1 MARLA
6 DFFPTILVSLVVAFA
21 SAPLFIRVATKAGM
35 VDIPDA
41 RPYKWHDTA
50 TPLAGGLVLAVAI
63 LVSILTVAQSSLTA
77 IRPILAAGAIVLL
90 WGLWD
95 DRASLPV
102 WAKLVG
108 QILAAITLW
117 LGGILVHLF
126 SIEWLNLLI
135 TVFWVVGML
144 NAFNFIDSMDGL
156 ALGLGGIGAAFFML
170 VTVDSQQPSLA
181 FLCAALVGGT
191 VGSAFYNVTP
201 AKMFIGDSGSQ
212 LLGLLLLAV
221 GMAYVPIGLDK
232 AVSWFT
238 PILVL
243 GVPIFNITLVVF
255 SRVWRRVK
263 FYEARRDHLA
273 HRLVD
278 LGLDRSRTVIAMH
291 ITAVVLGLVA
301 FIALKMSPVGATL
314 LFGVVVAVGL
324 IAIVLLER
332 ARSPAQS

>member
-1 MARLA
+1 LTKLA
-6 DFFPTILVSLVVAFA
+6 DFFPTILVSLVAAFA
-21 SAPLFIRVATKAGM
+21 TAPLFIRGATKAGM
-35 VDIPDA
+35 LDIPNA

-50 TPLAGGLVLAVAI
+50 TPLAGGLVLATAI
-63 LVSILTVAQSSLTA
+63 LVSIVSVAQSSLTV
-77 IRPILAAGAIVLL
+77 IRPILIAGAIVLL
-90 WGLWD
+90 WGIWD

-102 WAKLVG
+102 WAKLIG
-108 QILAAITLW
+108 QILAAIALW
-117 LGGILVHLF
+117 LGGILIHLF

-181 FLCAALVGGT
+181 FLCAALLGAT
-191 VGSAFYNVTP
+191 VGSAFYNMTP

-212 LLGLLLLAV
+212 LLGLLLAAV
-221 GMAYVPIGLDK
+221 GMGYAPIGLDK

-255 SRVWRRVK
+255 SRIWRGVK
-263 FYEARRDHLA
+263 FYEAGRDHLA

-291 ITAVVLGLVA
+291 LTAVVLGLVA
-301 FIALKMSPVGATL
+301 FIALGMTPLAATF
-314 LFGVVVAVGL
+314 LFAGVVAAGL
-324 IAIVLLER
+324 LAIVLLER
-332 ARSPAQS
+332 VRPAAAA